1 MSYNLE
7 HIKVLIIDDMR
18 PMLTLT
24 KAVLTSFGFSDITL
38 AENGAD
44 GFEKFCAI
52 KHDFVITDWLMD
64 PVDGLAFIDMVR
76 KSPLSPNP
84 FVPVIMMTGF
94 SSRLRVMNA
103 RDHGITEF
111 LVKPFTARDL
121 YARVFQII
129 EKPRQFVS
137 TEEFFGP
144 DRRRKKVKDY
154 VGPRRRDHDSFSQ
167 NEEDTVL
174 KQVTSDI
181 LKKLSEEAKKI

>member
-1 MSYNLE
+1 MTYNLE

-18 PMLTLT
+18 PMLTLS
-24 KAVLTSFGFSDITL
+24 KAILNSFGFTNITL

-44 GFEKFCAI
+44 GFEKYCAI
-52 KHDFVITDWLMD
+52 KPDFVITDWLMD
-64 PVDGLAFIDMVR
+64 PVDGLAFTDLVR

-84 FVPVIMMTGF
+84 FTPIIMMTGF

-103 RDHGITEF
+103 RDRGVTEF

-137 TEEFFGP
+137 SEEFFGP
-144 DRRRKKVKDY
+144 DRRRKKVKEY
-154 VGPRRRDHDSFSQ
+154 AGPRRRDHDSFS
-167 NEEDTVL
+167 EGGDDAL
-174 KQVTSDI
+174 KRVTADI
-181 LKKLSEEAKKI
+181 LKKLGDEAKNI